1 MALQQFSLVSPNIQ
15 SGQLFQSLVTALPP
29 EVIEQVIDQTGTREQ
44 RSRLLP
50 TQLVVCLII
59 ALSLWSHDSMKDVLK
74 NLLDGWGQKLLPLSQ
89 RWHIPGKTAIT
100 KARQR
105 VGPRVMSTLFQRLCR
120 PMATPET
127 PGAFLQGLRL
137 VGVDGTSLDLPDSP
151 ANARVFGYPST
162 RPSTR
167 AAFPKVR
174 LVLLVELGTHLVFDA
189 LLGQYRH
196 GERRQAQQLLRSVG
210 PGLLVMWHGGLHSYT
225 MVQAAQAQGSHVL
238 RRVPAHVKLLVEQE
252 LPDGS
257 YFSHLYPPRQLQ
269 KQGHASIAVRVIPY
283 TMTHTNKSGQPK
295 KYRLIT
301 TLLDSECF
309 AARLLATEFHR
320 QWEEELTIDELKT
333 HLLGRKLPIRSE
345 NPREVV
351 QEICGLLLGHW
362 AVRRLMV
369 EAAQSAQIAPLLLSF
384 TASVKVIRRA
394 VPEFQ
399 RTLPEQLELLSE
411 RLVNQL
417 LDEVLPERENRS
429 NPRVVKKRVSKYR
442 AKKVNDRTTRSQ
454 REPPK
459 FPFIATVSA

>member
-1 MALQQFSLVSPNIQ
+1 MDIIQ
-15 SGQLFQSLVTALPP
+15 S
-29 EVIEQVIDQTGTREQ
+29 
-44 RSRLLP
+44 
-50 TQLVVCLII
+50 II
-59 ALSLWSHDSMKDVLK
+59 L
-74 NLLDGWGQKLLPLSQ
+74 
-89 RWHIPGKTAIT
+89 
-100 KARQR
+100 
-105 VGPRVMSTLFQRLCR
+105 
-120 PMATPET
+120 
-127 PGAFLQGLRL
+127 
-137 VGVDGTSLDLPDSP
+137 GVDGTSLDLPDSP

-189 LLGQYRH
+189 LLSQYRH
-196 GERRQAQQLLRSVG
+196 GERRQAQQLLRAVG
-210 PGLLVMWHGGLHSYT
+210 PGMLVMWDGGLHSYT

-238 RRVPAHVKLLVEQE
+238 SRVPAHVKLLVEQE
-252 LPDGS
+252 LSDGS

-283 TMTHTNKSGQPK
+283 TMTHTNKSEQPK

-351 QEICGLLLGHW
+351 QEIYGLLLGHW

-384 TASVKVIRRA
+384 TASVKVIWRA

-399 RTLPEQLELLSE
+399 RTSPEQLELLSE